1 MPRRLS
7 ADVWMTLPGSSSL
20 LPSVMRGGTREED
33 LPPGVAETI
42 TNPAA
47 WEDYEEEV
55 LEDEDD
61 VVEEVL
67 EVVPDGQT
75 VHTEDEVVEQSDG
88 LIEPPRSGAGS
99 KAEAWRKFA
108 EDLGNP
114 VAPDAT
120 REQVIAQLSAAGL
133 IDAEG

>member
-7 ADVWMTLPGSSSL
+7 GDVWLTLPGSSSL
-20 LPSVMRGGTREED
+20 LPSVMRGGTREAD

-42 TNPAA
+42 VNPAA

-55 LEDEDD
+55 EE
-61 VVEEVL
+61 VVEEVV
-67 EVVPDGQT
+67 EVIPDGET
-75 VHTEDEVVEQSDG
+75 VHTEDEEVEQSDG

-99 KAEAWRKFA
+99 SAAAWRQFA

-114 VAPDAT
+114 VPADAT
-120 REQVIAQLSAAGL
+120 REQVIEALSSAGL